1 MKVGVFGYIENNRFY
16 IYYDQTGYIGK
27 FNLDSCSVILDCPP
41 VCLAKYKIPGAQISK
56 IAVVNDSLFLGAGTY
71 NAEYQYLLFDNKSNV
86 IDSAVTIYNSNEANL
101 NIYHKFLSNQG
112 RLRKRPGKSQFV
124 YSINNSSNI
133 DFFEIKNNKIICD
146 NNTYN
151 DLSSTTVLVFD
162 WNGNPVKQYELSKE
176 AYYITI
182 DKTLQ
187 RMYAVVRK
195 PDMGWTIVCYAI
207 D

>member
-1 MKVGVFGYIENNRFY
+1 MYIHY
-16 IYYDQTGYIGK
+16 IQIRKY
-27 FNLDSCSVILDCPP
+27 VI
-41 VCLAKYKIPGAQISK
+41 I
-56 IAVVNDSLFLGAGTY
+56 
-71 NAEYQYLLFDNKSNV
+71 
-86 IDSAVTIYNSNEANL
+86 
-101 NIYHKFLSNQG
+101 
-112 RLRKRPGKSQFV
+112 
-124 YSINNSSNI
+124 
-133 DFFEIKNNKIICD
+133 
-146 NNTYN
+146 
-151 DLSSTTVLVFD
+151 TTVLVFD

>member
-1 MKVGVFGYIENNRFY
+1 
-16 IYYDQTGYIGK
+16 
-27 FNLDSCSVILDCPP
+27 
-41 VCLAKYKIPGAQISK
+41 
-56 IAVVNDSLFLGAGTY
+56 
-71 NAEYQYLLFDNKSNV
+71 
-86 IDSAVTIYNSNEANL
+86 
-101 NIYHKFLSNQG
+101 
-112 RLRKRPGKSQFV
+112 
-124 YSINNSSNI
+124 
-133 DFFEIKNNKIICD
+133 
-146 NNTYN
+146 
-151 DLSSTTVLVFD
+151 LVFD

>member
-1 MKVGVFGYIENNRFY
+1 YTLYTDK
-16 IYYDQTGYIGK
+16 K
-27 FNLDSCSVILDCPP
+27 
-41 VCLAKYKIPGAQISK
+41 
-56 IAVVNDSLFLGAGTY
+56 
-71 NAEYQYLLFDNKSNV
+71 
-86 IDSAVTIYNSNEANL
+86 
-101 NIYHKFLSNQG
+101 
-112 RLRKRPGKSQFV
+112 
-124 YSINNSSNI
+124 
-133 DFFEIKNNKIICD
+133 ICD